1 MSLLDV
7 WEPEVR
13 ANPEERAKREV
24 KKYICIDIDPDQK
37 PLLWWK
43 QYSSQLP
50 VLSKLAHK
58 YLCIPATSVSSERA
72 FSAAGHVINS
82 KRSCL
87 LPEHANMLVF
97 WHKTLSNCY

>member
-1 MSLLDV
+1 MEFEKCAIMSGF
-7 WEPEVR
+7 R
-13 ANPEERAKREV
+13 RSG
-24 KKYICIDIDPDQK
+24 YICVDIVPDQK

-72 FSAAGHVINS
+72 LSVAGHVINS
-82 KRSCL
+82 
-87 LPEHANMLVF
+87 
-97 WHKTLSNCY
+97 T